1 MKVSLKEYGDPVRIR
16 VTNHIFWTQGLKSGD
31 NSTLPAST
39 QVRVES
45 RLRLISYQ
53 EAGRQNNMPKTCD
66 GDMEEEQDMLSPD
79 TQSFTAAAIKLYSEA
94 KKTFPAKYPHEARFV
109 CTDDWGAGGVSVYA
123 KTAIRIVH
131 THAHTN
137 ARRRAGCRHTGGE
150 AAFHSALAVSLRLP
164 HSKKFELF
172 LNFSSK
178 FESNCENLLLL
189 YREEI
194 RPASS
199 PSSFHPFLSCPSS
212 SS

>member
-1 MKVSLKEYGDPVRIR
+1 LKVSLKEYGDPVRIR

-45 RLRLISYQ
+45 SSSSLSRVISTLQ
-53 EAGRQNNMPKTCD
+53 AIT
-66 GDMEEEQDMLSPD
+66 GDDNMEEEQDVLSPD

-131 THAHTN
+131 THAHTI
-137 ARRRAGCRHTGGE
+137 ARRRAGVQTHRWGGGCFSLSPGSVLE
-150 AAFHSALAVSLRLP
+150 AASL
-164 HSKKFELF
+164 KKV
-172 LNFSSK
+172 
-178 FESNCENLLLL
+178 
-189 YREEI
+189 
-194 RPASS
+194 
-199 PSSFHPFLSCPSS
+199 
-212 SS
+212 